1 MNKSDLINAESP
13 EVHQTQKY
21 LDEFAKNNGFFA
33 AIQCSAKE
41 NKNVEEIFQTLLG
54 MIEEMQMRWT
64 NEEDSPSPNPKLV
77 PPRSKISYWTT
88 RQSRETISP
97 RKSAADDSG
106 YDV

>member
-1 MNKSDLINAESP
+1 MIVCSAVDARTIEETIKWKTTINESAETGGDANIPCLLVMNKSDLINAESP

-54 MIEEMQMRWT
+54 MIEEMQMR
-64 NEEDSPSPNPKLV
+64 
-77 PPRSKISYWTT
+77 
-88 RQSRETISP
+88 
-97 RKSAADDSG
+97 
-106 YDV
+106 